1 MGSAYPLQP
10 SPAPAT
16 PPDGRGW
23 TLIPIV
29 QVEDLQDA
37 VLGAGL
43 AATQMSR
50 APVTGSL
57 AVTTQDDVIL
67 NTGRIGG
74 RVLLNGVLSQSLIT
88 FGLGLVLTPGSRQWL
103 KEVETGNVGI
113 FMPGA
118 EHDALYAPGSL
129 YAALTLP
136 PERVEAAAA
145 QLELVLDP
153 YTLGGSGIHRRRLPP
168 ARLAVLRDLCL
179 KVHHGRH
186 TGAADA
192 ALLSRQVLRDLILH
206 LGREPRAP
214 VGRPDPRGPVRI
226 VARARA
232 FIHAHLDRPLSIDMI
247 AAAADTSERTLHR
260 AFRTVLD
267 ETPYSYVLKQRLH
280 RIRHALL
287 SDAELSVT
295 ISTLANRWGIS
306 ELGRFAGWYGDLFGE
321 LPSRTRERVRNM
333 TGQGQDAG
341 ADADAGGT
349 ERGSGL

>member
-10 SPAPAT
+10 SPAPST
-16 PPDGRGW
+16 QPDGKGW
-23 TLIPIV
+23 ALIPIV
-29 QVEDLQDA
+29 QVEDLQEA

-43 AATQMSR
+43 AATQMSG

-57 AVTTQDDVIL
+57 AVTMQDDVIL

-74 RVLLNGVLSQSLIT
+74 RVLLNGVLSQSLVT

-103 KEVETGNVGI
+103 KQVETGDVGI

-136 PERVEAAAA
+136 AERVEEAAA
-145 QLELVLDP
+145 QLGLVLDP
-153 YTLGGSGIHRRRLPP
+153 YTLGGSGIHRRRLSP
-168 ARLAVLRDLCL
+168 ARLAVLRDMCL
-179 KVHHGRH
+179 KVHHGRQA
-186 TGAADA
+186 GEGDA
-192 ALLSRQVLRDLILH
+192 AQLSRQVLRDIILH

-232 FIHAHLDRPLSIDMI
+232 FIHAHLDQPLTIDMI
-247 AAAADTSERTLHR
+247 VAAADTSERTLHR

-287 SDAELSVT
+287 SDAELSIT

-306 ELGRFAGWYGDLFGE
+306 ELGRFAGWYDDLFGE
-321 LPSRTRERVRNM
+321 LPSHTRERYRKM
-333 TGQGQDAG
+333 AEHHRRSA
-341 ADADAGGT
+341 ADTAT
-349 ERGSGL
+349 PGLE